1 MKNKYADSA
10 SKILK
15 ELKAKEEYNAAHRP
29 PRYTSPELMAW
40 RLAEYIYIQAEENHE
55 PLTVN
60 GLQRAVG
67 LQDVAFREYQAG
79 QKDHIK
85 GDIVDEMGR
94 RVTSQE
100 GLLVDKYIG
109 HYRQETYLY
118 PYITFI
124 LCGSIPPKD
133 YLITI
138 DDVVSLLQD
147 ATYSQIIQ
155 NSRLLLNEDIEKS
168 LHKGGIGD
176 IMRAKVVLGWQ
187 DERHVVQRTEIAS
200 DEQAKR
206 LADMGYVKRI
216 ESK

>member
-10 SKILK
+10 SKVLK
-15 ELKAKEEYNAAHRP
+15 ELKAKHEKASAVQP
-29 PRYTSPELMAW
+29 PKYTSPELMAW

-94 RVTSQE
+94 RVVSQE
-100 GLLVDKYIG
+100 GLLVDKYID
-109 HYRQETYLY
+109 HYRQQDYLL

-138 DDVVSLLQD
+138 DDILPALQS
-147 ATYSQIIQ
+147 TVYSQIIE
-155 NSRLLLNEDIEKS
+155 NSRLLLNEDIEKC

-206 LADMGYVKRI
+206 LADMGYVKQI